1 MSKGTWQRF
10 GDLLMSAAAVAIVVI
25 VLVAADVRVRD
36 QARSMV
42 RNAQHSTVA
51 SATSE
56 VRTVS
61 SVLLLSARNRS
72 LDHGP
77 VVVFVAV
84 AAVLVLFM
92 ARS

>member
-1 MSKGTWQRF
+1 MSKGPWHRF

-42 RNAQHSTVA
+42 TNAKHSTVA
-51 SATSE
+51 SATAE
-56 VRTVS
+56 VRGVS
-61 SVLLLSARNRS
+61 SILLLSAKNRS

>member
-1 MSKGTWQRF
+1 MSKGTWQKY
-10 GDLLMSAAAVAIVVI
+10 GDLLMSIAAVAIVVI
-25 VLVAADVRVRD
+25 VLIAADVRVRD
-36 QARSMV
+36 QARSMA
-42 RNAQHSTVA
+42 RHASHSTVS

-56 VRTVS
+56 VRNVS